1 MGVRIHLMACRDI
14 CCEETSLFKY
24 LKFFSQN
31 AEPLRPFPFRPKSG
45 VYLIFYN
52 ICPYTPFKGI
62 SWGSFFV
69 RKLAR
74 LYLKFFSHL
83 MACRDNIYTP
93 VRKLGNPFKYLKFFS
108 QNAEP
113 LRPLPFR
120 PKSGVYLIFYN
131 ICPYTP
137 FKGISGLGSISW
149 HVETFVVRKLA
160 HLNIW
165 SFSAKML
172 NHSGPCHFGPKVVFI
187 WFFTIF
193 APTPLSK
200 ANEGLQYVD
209 LMACRDF
216 YCEETSPFKYLKF
229 FSQNAEP
236 LRPLPFRPKSGV
248 YLIFYNIYLPLHPF
262 QRQMGVRIH
271 LMACRDICCE
281 ETSLFKYLKFFSQN
295 AEPLRPFPF
304 RPKSGVYLI
313 FYNICPYTPL
323 VFIWFFT
330 KAYEG
335 SRSISWHVE
344 TFFVRKLAHLNIWSF
359 SAKMLNHSALSIS
372 AQKWCLF
379 DFLQYLPLHPFQRQ
393 MGVIHL
399 MACRDICC
407 EETNLF
413 KYLKFFSQNAEPL
426 RPF

>member
-14 CCEETSLFKY
+14 CCEETSPFKY

-52 ICPYTPFKGI
+52 ICPYTPFKGR
-62 SWGSFFV
+62 WGS
-69 RKLAR
+69 
-74 LYLKFFSHL
+74 
-83 MACRDNIYTP
+83 
-93 VRKLGNPFKYLKFFS
+93 
-108 QNAEP
+108 
-113 LRPLPFR
+113 
-120 PKSGVYLIFYN
+120 
-131 ICPYTP
+131 
-137 FKGISGLGSISW
+137 GSISW
-149 HVETFVVRKLA
+149 HVETFVVRKLTF
-160 HLNIW
+160 LNIW

-172 NHSGPCHFGPKVVFI
+172 NHSGPFHFGPKVVFI

-281 ETSLFKYLKFFSQN
+281 ETNLFKYLKFFSQN

-313 FYNICPYTPL
+313 FYNICPYTPFKGISGL
-323 VFIWFFT
+323 
-330 KAYEG
+330 
-335 SRSISWHVE
+335 RSISWHVE

-379 DFLQYLPLHPFQRQ
+379 DFLQYCPYTPFKGRW
-393 MGVIHL
+393 GSWHV
-399 MACRDICC
+399 
-407 EETNLF
+407 ETFVVRKL
-413 KYLKFFSQNAEPL
+413 AI
-426 RPF
+426 